1 MNILITGGTGFIGE
15 ELRMLLLKEGHNL
28 VIVTRS
34 PAKYESESAKNQQ
47 FVSWDDD
54 LSVHMNEMDAVIN
67 LAGEN
72 LFGQRWTDAVK
83 KRIMNSR
90 VESTRTLVEAM
101 RKAENR
107 PEVFVSASASGIY
120 GDKGDEV
127 LTEEASSAD
136 DFLAEVCKNWE
147 AESQKAS
154 DFGVRVV
161 NPRIGIVLEE
171 GGGALEKMLTPFR
184 FFVGGPVG
192 SGEQYMSWIHRID
205 LCRALIIP
213 ITNKEI
219 SGAYNVC
226 APNPVTMNEF
236 AEALGEMMN
245 RPSVFRVPEFALGI
259 VLGESAKP
267 VTDSIRMQPKKLQLA
282 GFEYQFEELEEALAD
297 ILN

>member
-1 MNILITGGTGFIGE
+1 MNILITGGTGFIGD

-34 PAKYESESAKNQQ
+34 PDKYENESAKNQQ

-54 LSVHMNEMDAVIN
+54 LSEHMNEMDGVIN

-72 LFGQRWTDAVK
+72 LFGQRWTDDVK

-90 VESTRTLVEAM
+90 IESTRTLVNAM
-101 RKAENR
+101 RKAESR
-107 PEVFVSASASGIY
+107 PEVFVSVSASGIY
-120 GDKGDEV
+120 GDHGDDL
-127 LTEEASSAD
+127 LTEDTSTAD

-154 DFGVRVV
+154 EFGVRVV

-171 GGGALEKMLTPFR
+171 GGGALQKMLTPFR

-192 SGEQYMSWIHRID
+192 SGKQYMSWIHRTD
-205 LCRALIIP
+205 LCRSFIFAFN
-213 ITNKEI
+213 NKEL
-219 SGAYNVC
+219 SGPCNVC
-226 APNPVTMNEF
+226 TPNHVTMNEF
-236 AEALGEMMN
+236 ASALGSVMN
-245 RPSVFRVPEFALGI
+245 RPSIFRVPEFALSI
-259 VLGESAKP
+259 ALGESAKP
-267 VTDSIRMQPKKLQLA
+267 VTDSIRMQPKKLQVS

-297 ILN
+297 IVW